1 MVLRMTRRYLF
12 PHAGKELNEIV
23 LYDKTV
29 EKACKG
35 INIIEAEDSRLK
47 DIEFVS
53 KMVNLSDMYIRKGVS
68 MQATTRI

>member
-1 MVLRMTRRYLF
+1 MTRRYLF